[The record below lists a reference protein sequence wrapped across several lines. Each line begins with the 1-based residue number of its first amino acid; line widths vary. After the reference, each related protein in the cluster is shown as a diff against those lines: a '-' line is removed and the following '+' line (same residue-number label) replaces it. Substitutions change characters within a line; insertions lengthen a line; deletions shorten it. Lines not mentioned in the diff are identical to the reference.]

1 VKCDLSRAA
10 NLVAEVWIA
19 VAILFYSISGLGYLY
34 FGSVSVIYSDL
45 WRIFQRCL
53 TLSWLRFA
61 LPRWNDHPCF
71 FPNLLGIIDLH
82 FFHGKQAP
90 FILLGIVL
98 TIATTLILLVLIWR
112 DKAVGNTSRML
123 AALIVVMSNFWLG
136 RDSTTA
142 IGFFNCFSY
151 LVLCPL
157 AVAFLWLP
165 KLRSD
170 SPHFWGAAVAVLI
183 GGFVASLSY
192 GTGLAVWPALLLL
205 AWAARLGTRS
215 LVVLLI
221 YSIIAV
227 ILMYML
233 PSPPDQTFYS
243 VRQLVEAAAAAPV
256 SMLSWLCRLIGSP
269 VAYVIAG
276 WVSQQSPSLIAESWI
291 PLWIGVAGLVL
302 AIVAVA
308 SSVIKRNIGQNCLKF
323 TGFALIT
330 FALFAMIIIIIGRA
344 PSFRDTP
351 SEANAPRYFFWSTL
365 FWGGFLLL
373 MLERGAKTRYLRWP
387 IFVIVLA
394 IPILAWP
401 SHFSSAVADRFVR
414 VNCEVAAT
422 SLIDGVRDVK
432 QLSFLAEPEQIDA
445 LVPLLRSERLDM
457 FADGLQDWI
466 GLNETTLFGGKHKP
480 EKLKGQCSVDA
491 LLQCDN
497 GAPAAR
503 VVGQAIEKRRVN
515 PIIRWAITPVSWIF
529 GQQIKKGHLTPKT
542 WVIVDP
548 AGVIRGVARAWPV
561 SPFINRIFYRG
572 KLNTTGFVGYIRDY
586 NPELKYVVRSADGVL
601 SDEKIPVQIPVAKL
615 TML

>member
-10 NLVAEVWIA
+10 NRVAEVWIA
-19 VAILFYSISGLGYLY
+19 VAILFYSISGLAYLY
-34 FGSVSVIYSDL
+34 FGSVSVFYSDL
-45 WRIFQRCL
+45 WQFYRRCL

-61 LPRWNDHPCF
+61 LARWNDHPLV
-71 FPNLLGIIDLH
+71 FPSLLWVVDLH
-82 FFHGKQAP
+82 FLRGKQAP

-98 TIATTLILLVLIWR
+98 TIATTLILLVPIWR
-112 DKAVGNTSRML
+112 DKAVGTTSRML

-136 RDSTTA
+136 RDTITA
-142 IGFFNCFSY
+142 IGFSNCITY
-151 LVLCPL
+151 LVLVGVAVTAL
-157 AVAFLWLP
+157 ALP
-165 KLRSD
+165 KLRSE
-170 SPHFWGAAVAVLI
+170 SPHFWTAAVAVLI
-183 GGFVASLSY
+183 GGFVASFSF
-192 GTGLAVWPALLLL
+192 GTGAAVWPALLLL

-227 ILMYML
+227 VLMRML
-233 PSPPDQTFYS
+233 PLPPDQTFYS
-243 VRQLVEAAAAAPV
+243 VRQLVDAAAAAPV

-276 WVSQQSPSLIAESWI
+276 WVSQQSPSLIAESSI
-291 PLWIGVAGLVL
+291 SLWIGVAGLVL
-302 AIVAVA
+302 AIMAAVGTL
-308 SSVIKRNIGQNCLKF
+308 IPRDIGQTGLKF
-323 TGFALIT
+323 TGLALMS
-330 FALFAMIIIIIGRA
+330 FSLFAAMIIIIGRA
-344 PSFRDTP
+344 PSIRTMP
-351 SEANAPRYFFWSTL
+351 SEAAAPRYFFWSTL
-365 FWGGFLLL
+365 FWSGFLLL
-373 MLERGAKTRYLRWP
+373 ILERGAKTRYLRWP

-401 SHFSSAVADRFVR
+401 SHFSSAVGDRFLR

-432 QLSFLAEPEQIDA
+432 QLSFLDDPERFDS
-445 LVPLLRSERLDM
+445 LVPLLRSDRLDM
-457 FADGLQDWI
+457 FADGFQDWI

-480 EKLKGQCSVDA
+480 EKLKGQCSIDA

-529 GQQIKKGHLTPKT
+529 GQEIKKGDVTPKT

-548 AGVIRGVARAWPV
+548 AGVIRGVARASPV
-561 SPFINRIFYRG
+561 SPFIDRVFYHG

-601 SDEKIPVQIPVAKL
+601 SDEKIPVQIPVTGDAKL
-615 TML
+615 